1 METPRPIVAIVGRP
15 NVGKSSLFNRI
26 TGNSRRQNSRQRSA
40 VSRQSREPRGSEK
53 QTQPPHSLLSRQFP
67 METDSQY
74 TENRVSRKYAVVH
87 DTPGVT
93 RDRNYADVE
102 WGDRAFTIVDTGG
115 LDVDPDDRLIDS
127 VQAQVDTAVAEA
139 DLVLFVVDARA
150 GIMPHDR
157 SVVDKLRTAGKPIF
171 LVVNKVD
178 SDRFHNEAAEFYAL
192 GLAEPLLTSCVQ
204 NDGIRELLDRVVDA
218 LPETDETA
226 HAAPATMKIAV
237 VGRPNVGKSS
247 FINSLL
253 GEERMIVD
261 DRPGTT
267 RDAVNIR
274 IVHDNIPF
282 EVVDTAGMRRK
293 STINDELESVTVQ
306 RAIHSIRQSDIA
318 VLMLDVTQE
327 VAQQDKTIANF
338 IERQGKAS
346 VLVLNK
352 WDLIDKDNTTHPAF
366 MDAIDVQLPQLGYVP
381 RVFVSAL
388 TGQRV
393 TQVLTTAL
401 EVYREYCTHIPTPV
415 LNELLLELRSAHPP
429 PRVKGAR
436 PALKYITQVETK
448 PPTFLIFGRNIHRV
462 QQPYEAY
469 LVNNLRK
476 EFGFHGTPIRIFYRR
491 S

>member
-1 METPRPIVAIVGRP
+1 MKTGGPIVAIVGRP

-26 TGNSRRQNSRQRSA
+26 TASAPVRPKQIRTDFEGNGDETSQSDRSRNTKR
-40 VSRQSREPRGSEK
+40 
-53 QTQPPHSLLSRQFP
+53 
-67 METDSQY
+67 
-74 TENRVSRKYAVVH
+74 SRKFAVVH

-102 WGDRAFTIVDTGG
+102 WNSRAFTIVDTGG
-115 LDVDPDDRLIDS
+115 LDVDPNDRLIDN
-127 VQAQVDTAVAEA
+127 VQLQVDVALDEA
-139 DLVLFVVDARA
+139 SLVLFVVDART

-157 SVVDKLRTAGKPIF
+157 IVADKLRTAGKSIF

-178 SDRFHNEAAEFYAL
+178 SERFRNEAAEFYAL
-192 GLAEPLLTSCVQ
+192 GFSEPTWTSCAQ
-204 NDGIRELLDRVVDA
+204 NHGIQELLDRIVEVLPDA
-218 LPETDETA
+218 DETSDNA
-226 HAAPATMKIAV
+226 SAAMKIAI

-247 FINSLL
+247 LINNLL

-267 RDAVNIR
+267 RDAVNFR

-293 STINDELESVTVQ
+293 SAINDELESVTVQ

-318 VLMLDVTQE
+318 VLVLDVTQE
-327 VAQQDKTIANF
+327 IAQQDKTIANF

-352 WDLIDKDNTTHPAF
+352 WDLIEKDNTTYPAF
-366 MDAIDVQLPQLGYVP
+366 MERMDVQLPQLHYVP
-381 RVFVSAL
+381 RIFVSAL

-393 TQVLTTAL
+393 TQILEIAL
-401 EVYREYCTHIPTPV
+401 EVYREYCTRIPTPD
-415 LNELLLELRSAHPP
+415 LNQLLLELRNAHPP
-429 PRVKGAR
+429 PRVKGVR
-436 PALKYITQVETK
+436 PALKYITQIEAK
-448 PPTFLIFGRNIHRV
+448 PPTFLIFGRNLHRIRP
-462 QQPYEAY
+462 PYEAY
-469 LVNNLRK
+469 LTNSIRA
-476 EFGFHGTPIRIFYRR
+476 EFGFNGTPIRIFYRQ

>member
-1 METPRPIVAIVGRP
+1 METGHPIVAIVGRP

-26 TGNSRRQNSRQRSA
+26 AASAPATLPYIDESTGVEARSTRKQR
-40 VSRQSREPRGSEK
+40 P
-53 QTQPPHSLLSRQFP
+53 
-67 METDSQY
+67 
-74 TENRVSRKYAVVH
+74 SRKFAVVH

-102 WGDRAFTIVDTGG
+102 WADRAFTIVDTGG
-115 LDVDPDDRLIDS
+115 LDIDPDDRLIDN
-127 VQAQVDTAVAEA
+127 VQAQVDTALDEA
-139 DLVLFVVDARA
+139 SLILFVVDART

-157 SVVDKLRTAGKPIF
+157 SVADKLRATDKPIF

-178 SDRFHNEAAEFYAL
+178 NERFRNEAAEFYAL
-192 GLAEPLLTSCVQ
+192 GFPEPIWTSCVQ
-204 NDGIRELLDRVVDA
+204 NDGIRDLLDQIVDT
-218 LPETDETA
+218 LPAVEDISDRA
-226 HAAPATMKIAV
+226 SGPIKIAI

-247 FINSLL
+247 LINNLL

-274 IVHDNIPF
+274 LAHDNIPF
-282 EVVDTAGMRRK
+282 EIVDTAGMRRK
-293 STINDELESVTVQ
+293 SAIKDDLESATVQ

-318 VLMLDVTQE
+318 VLVLDVTKAA
-327 VAQQDKTIANF
+327 AQQDKTIAKF

-352 WDLIDKDNTTHPAF
+352 WDLIGEKDNTTHPAF
-366 MDAIDVQLPQLGYVP
+366 MERLDVQLPQLNYVP
-381 RVFVSAL
+381 RVFTSAV

-393 TQVLTTAL
+393 TQILVTAL
-401 EVYREYCTHIPTPV
+401 EVHREYCTHIPTPA
-415 LNELLLELRSAHPP
+415 LNELLVELRNAHPP
-429 PRVKGAR
+429 PRVKGVR

-448 PPTFLIFGRNIHRV
+448 PPTFLIFGRNVNRV
-462 QQPYEAY
+462 NQSYEAY
-469 LVNNLRK
+469 LVNNIRN
-476 EFGFHGTPIRIFYRR
+476 EFGFYGTPIRIFYRR

>member
-1 METPRPIVAIVGRP
+1 METRHPIVAIVGRP

-26 TGNSRRQNSRQRSA
+26 AASAPVRPKQIRTNFEDNGNEMLQPVR
-40 VSRQSREPRGSEK
+40 PRNTK
-53 QTQPPHSLLSRQFP
+53 K
-67 METDSQY
+67 
-74 TENRVSRKYAVVH
+74 SRKFAVVH

-102 WGDRAFTIVDTGG
+102 WNDRAFTIVDTGG
-115 LDVDPDDRLIDS
+115 LDVDPNDRLIDN
-127 VQAQVDTAVAEA
+127 VQLQVDAALDEA
-139 DLVLFVVDARA
+139 NLVLFVVDARA
-150 GIMPHDR
+150 GVMPHDLT
-157 SVVDKLRTAGKPIF
+157 VADKLRTAGKPVF

-178 SDRFHNEAAEFYAL
+178 SDRFRNEAAEFYAL
-192 GLAEPLLTSCVQ
+192 GFSEPTWTSCVQ
-204 NDGIRELLDRVVDA
+204 NDGIRGLLDRVVEE
-218 LPETDETA
+218 LPDTDEMSD
-226 HAAPATMKIAV
+226 AAAAAMKIAI

-247 FINSLL
+247 LINNLL

-293 STINDELESVTVQ
+293 SAINDELESVTVQ

-318 VLMLDVTQE
+318 VLVLDVTQE
-327 VAQQDKTIANF
+327 IAQQDKTIANF

-352 WDLIDKDNTTHPAF
+352 WDLVEKDNTTHPAF
-366 MDAIDVQLPQLGYVP
+366 MDRIDAQLPQLHYVP

-393 TQVLTTAL
+393 THILEIAL
-401 EVYREYCTHIPTPV
+401 EVYREYCTRIPTPD
-415 LNELLLELRSAHPP
+415 LNQLLLELRTAHPP
-429 PRVKGAR
+429 PRVKGVR

-448 PPTFLIFGRNIHRV
+448 PPTFLIFGRNLHRIRP
-462 QQPYEAY
+462 PYEAY
-469 LVNNLRK
+469 LVNNIRA
-476 EFGFHGTPIRIFYRR
+476 EFGFNGTPIRIFYRQ

>member
-1 METPRPIVAIVGRP
+1 METGRPIVAIVGRP

-26 TGNSRRQNSRQRSA
+26 TGNSRQQASTA
-40 VSRQSREPRGSEK
+40 ESREPRA
-53 QTQPPHSLLSRQFP
+53 
-67 METDSQY
+67 D
-74 TENRVSRKYAVVH
+74 NRASRKFAVVH

-102 WGDRAFTIVDTGG
+102 WEDRAFTIVDTGG
-115 LDVDPDDRLIDS
+115 LDIDPDDRLIDN
-127 VQAQVDTAVAEA
+127 VQSQVDAALAEA
-139 DLVLFVVDARA
+139 SLVLFLVDART

-157 SVVDKLRTAGKPIF
+157 VVVDKLRAADKPIL

-192 GLAEPLLTSCVQ
+192 GLAEPLWTSCVQ
-204 NDGIRELLDRVVDA
+204 NDGIRELLDCVVEN
-218 LPETDETA
+218 LPEPDEIA
-226 HAAPATMKIAV
+226 HDAPATMKIAI

-247 FINSLL
+247 LINSLL
-253 GEERMIVD
+253 DEERMIVD

-293 STINDELESVTVQ
+293 SAINDELESVTVR

-318 VLMLDVTQE
+318 VLVLDVTQD
-327 VAQQDKTIANF
+327 VAQQDKTIAKF

-346 VLVLNK
+346 VLVMNK
-352 WDLIDKDNTTHPAF
+352 WDLIEKDNTTHPAF
-366 MDAIDVQLPQLGYVP
+366 MDAIDAQLPQLGYVP

-393 TQVLTTAL
+393 TQILTTAL
-401 EVYREYCTHIPTPV
+401 EVYREYCTHIPTPA
-415 LNELLLELRSAHPP
+415 LNELLLELRNAHPP

-448 PPTFLIFGRNIHRV
+448 PPTFLIFGRNVHRV
-462 QQPYEAY
+462 QQPYDAY
-469 LVNNLRK
+469 LVNNIRQ

>member
-1 METPRPIVAIVGRP
+1 METGYPIVAIVGRP

-26 TGNSRRQNSRQRSA
+26 AASAPVTLPNIYENTGTQTRNTRKQR
-40 VSRQSREPRGSEK
+40 P
-53 QTQPPHSLLSRQFP
+53 
-67 METDSQY
+67 
-74 TENRVSRKYAVVH
+74 SRKFAVVH

-102 WGDRAFTIVDTGG
+102 WTDRAFTIVDTGG
-115 LDVDPDDRLIDS
+115 LDINPDDRLIDN
-127 VQAQVDTAVAEA
+127 VQAQVDAALDEA
-139 DLVLFVVDARA
+139 SLVLFVVDART

-157 SVVDKLRTAGKPIF
+157 TVADKLRATDKPIF

-178 SDRFHNEAAEFYAL
+178 NERFRNEAAEFYAL
-192 GLAEPLLTSCVQ
+192 GFPEPIWTSCVQ
-204 NDGIRELLDRVVDA
+204 NDGIRELLDQIVDT
-218 LPETDETA
+218 LPEVEDISHRA
-226 HAAPATMKIAV
+226 SGPIKIAI

-247 FINSLL
+247 LINNLL

-274 IVHDNIPF
+274 LAHDNIPF
-282 EVVDTAGMRRK
+282 EIVDTAGMRRK
-293 STINDELESVTVQ
+293 SAIKDDLESATVQ

-318 VLMLDVTQE
+318 VLVLDVTKE
-327 VAQQDKTIANF
+327 AAQQDKTIAKF

-352 WDLIDKDNTTHPAF
+352 WDLIGEKDNTTHPAF
-366 MDAIDVQLPQLGYVP
+366 MEKLDVQLPQLNYVP
-381 RVFVSAL
+381 RVFTSAV

-393 TQVLTTAL
+393 TQILATAL
-401 EVYREYCTHIPTPV
+401 EVHREYCTHIPTPA
-415 LNELLLELRSAHPP
+415 LNELLVELRNTHPP
-429 PRVKGAR
+429 PRVKGVR

-448 PPTFLIFGRNIHRV
+448 PPTFLIFGRNVNRV
-462 QQPYEAY
+462 NQSYEAY
-469 LVNNLRK
+469 LVNNIRS

>member
-1 METPRPIVAIVGRP
+1 METVRPIVAIVGRP

-26 TGNSRRQNSRQRSA
+26 AGNSRRQNSS
-40 VSRQSREPRGSEK
+40 QSRKPRGSEK
-53 QTQPPHSLLSRQFP
+53 QTQPPHTESRQFP

-74 TENRVSRKYAVVH
+74 VDNRSSRRYAVVH

-102 WGDRAFTIVDTGG
+102 WADRAFTIVDTGG
-115 LDVDPDDRLIDS
+115 LDIDPDDRLIDN
-127 VQAQVDTAVAEA
+127 VQSQVDAALAEA
-139 DLVLFVVDARA
+139 SLVLFVVDART
-150 GIMPHDR
+150 GIMPQDMA
-157 SVVDKLRTAGKPIF
+157 VVDKLRSADKPIF

-178 SDRFHNEAAEFYAL
+178 SDKFHNEAAEFYAL
-192 GLAEPLLTSCVQ
+192 GLAEPIWTSCVQ
-204 NDGIRELLDRVVDA
+204 NDGIRELLDHVVES
-218 LPETDETA
+218 LPETDETVNN
-226 HAAPATMKIAV
+226 APATMKIAI

-247 FINSLL
+247 LINNLL

-274 IVHDNIPF
+274 LVHDNIPF

-293 STINDELESVTVQ
+293 SAINDELESVTVQ

-318 VLMLDVTQE
+318 VLVLDVTQD

-346 VLVLNK
+346 VLVMNK
-352 WDLIDKDNTTHPAF
+352 WDLINKDNTTHPTF

-381 RVFVSAL
+381 RVFASAL

-393 TQVLTTAL
+393 TQILTTAL
-401 EVYREYCTHIPTPV
+401 EVYREYCTHIPTPA
-415 LNELLLELRSAHPP
+415 LNELLLELRNAHPP

-448 PPTFLIFGRNIHRV
+448 PPTFLIFGRNVHRV
-462 QQPYEAY
+462 QQPYDAY
-469 LVNNLRK
+469 LVNNIRK

>member
-1 METPRPIVAIVGRP
+1 METVRPIVAIVGRP

-26 TGNSRRQNSRQRSA
+26 AGNSRRQNSS
-40 VSRQSREPRGSEK
+40 QSRKPRGSEK
-53 QTQPPHSLLSRQFP
+53 QTQPPHTESRQFP

-74 TENRVSRKYAVVH
+74 VDNRSSRRYAVVH

-102 WGDRAFTIVDTGG
+102 WADRAFTIVDTGG
-115 LDVDPDDRLIDS
+115 LDIDPDDRLIDN
-127 VQAQVDTAVAEA
+127 VQSQVDAALAEA
-139 DLVLFVVDARA
+139 SLVLFVVDART
-150 GIMPHDR
+150 GIMPQDMA
-157 SVVDKLRTAGKPIF
+157 VVDKLRSADKPIF

-178 SDRFHNEAAEFYAL
+178 SDKFHNEAAEFYAL
-192 GLAEPLLTSCVQ
+192 GLAEPIWTSCVQ
-204 NDGIRELLDRVVDA
+204 NDGIRELLDHIVES
-218 LPETDETA
+218 LPETDETVNN
-226 HAAPATMKIAV
+226 APATMKIAI

-247 FINSLL
+247 LINNLL

-274 IVHDNIPF
+274 LVHDNIPF

-293 STINDELESVTVQ
+293 SAINDELESVTVQ

-318 VLMLDVTQE
+318 VLVLDVTQD

-346 VLVLNK
+346 VLVMNK
-352 WDLIDKDNTTHPAF
+352 WDLINKDNTTHPTF

-381 RVFVSAL
+381 RVFASAL

-393 TQVLTTAL
+393 TQILTTAL
-401 EVYREYCTHIPTPV
+401 EVYREYCTHIPTPA
-415 LNELLLELRSAHPP
+415 LNELLLELRNAHPP

-448 PPTFLIFGRNIHRV
+448 PPTFLIFGRNVHRV
-462 QQPYEAY
+462 QQPYDAY
-469 LVNNLRK
+469 LVNNIRK

>member
-1 METPRPIVAIVGRP
+1 MEIIRPIVAIVGRP

-26 TGNSRRQNSRQRSA
+26 TANSRRQQ
-40 VSRQSREPRGSEK
+40 RGSQASGVDSRLKNDPIEPETSLTDDRK
-53 QTQPPHSLLSRQFP
+53 QG
-67 METDSQY
+67 
-74 TENRVSRKYAVVH
+74 TENRPARRYAVVH

-102 WGDRAFTIVDTGG
+102 WADRAFTIVDTGG
-115 LDVDPDDRLIDS
+115 LDVDPDDRLIDN
-127 VQAQVDTAVAEA
+127 VQAQVDTALAEA
-139 DLVLFVVDARA
+139 SLVLFVVDART
-150 GIMPHDR
+150 GIMPHD
-157 SVVDKLRTAGKPIF
+157 SVIVDKLRAADKPIF

-192 GLAEPLLTSCVQ
+192 GLAEPMWTSCVQ
-204 NDGIRELLDRVVDA
+204 NDGIRELLDCIVEA
-218 LPETDETA
+218 LPETDETVQDA
-226 HAAPATMKIAV
+226 SATMKIAI

-274 IVHDNIPF
+274 LVHDNIPF

-293 STINDELESVTVQ
+293 STIKDELESATVQ

-318 VLMLDVTQE
+318 VLVLDVTQE

-381 RVFVSAL
+381 RVFTSAL

-401 EVYREYCTHIPTPV
+401 EVYREYCTHIPTPA
-415 LNELLLELRSAHPP
+415 LNELLLALRNAHPP
-429 PRVKGAR
+429 PRVKGVR
-436 PALKYITQVETK
+436 PALKYITQVGTK
-448 PPTFLIFGRNIHRV
+448 PPTFLIFGRNVHRV
-462 QQPYEAY
+462 QQPYQAY
-469 LVNNLRK
+469 LINSLRE
-476 EFGFHGTPIRIFYRR
+476 EFGFYGTPIRIFYRR

>member
-1 METPRPIVAIVGRP
+1 MATGHPIVAIVGRP

-26 TGNSRRQNSRQRSA
+26 AATAPRTPPATDTGNGAPQREKFRASRR
-40 VSRQSREPRGSEK
+40 
-53 QTQPPHSLLSRQFP
+53 F
-67 METDSQY
+67 
-74 TENRVSRKYAVVH
+74 AVVH

-93 RDRNYADVE
+93 RDRNYAEVE
-102 WGDRAFTIVDTGG
+102 WEDQVFTIVDTGG
-115 LDVDPDDRLIDS
+115 LDVDPEDRLIDN
-127 VQAQVDTAVAEA
+127 VQSQVDAALAEA
-139 DLVLFVVDARA
+139 SLVLFVVDARA
-150 GIMPHDR
+150 GIMPHDML
-157 SVVDKLRTAGKPIF
+157 VIDKLRAADKPIS

-192 GLAEPLLTSCVQ
+192 GLAEPMWTSCVQ
-204 NDGIRELLDRVVDA
+204 NDGIRELLDHIVEN
-218 LPETDETA
+218 LPETDGSA
-226 HAAPATMKIAV
+226 HDAPATMKIAI

-247 FINSLL
+247 LINNLL

-274 IVHDNIPF
+274 ITHDNIPF

-293 STINDELESVTVQ
+293 SAINDELESVTVQ

-318 VLMLDVTQE
+318 VLVLDVTQE

-346 VLVLNK
+346 VLALNK
-352 WDLIDKDNTTHPAF
+352 WDRVTKDNTTHPMF
-366 MDAIDVQLPQLGYVP
+366 MDAIDAQLPQLGYVP

-393 TQVLTTAL
+393 TQILTTAL
-401 EVYREYCTHIPTPV
+401 TVYREYCTHIPTPA
-415 LNELLLELRSAHPP
+415 LNDLLLEMRTAHPP
-429 PRVKGAR
+429 PRVKGVR

-448 PPTFLIFGRNIHRV
+448 PPTFLIFGRNVHRV
-462 QQPYEAY
+462 QQPYESY
-469 LVNNLRK
+469 LVNNIRK

>member
-1 METPRPIVAIVGRP
+1 METGRPIVAIVGRP

-26 TGNSRRQNSRQRSA
+26 AASAPATLPNISENTEAEARSTRKQR
-40 VSRQSREPRGSEK
+40 P
-53 QTQPPHSLLSRQFP
+53 
-67 METDSQY
+67 
-74 TENRVSRKYAVVH
+74 SRKFAVVH

-102 WGDRAFTIVDTGG
+102 WADRAFTIVDTGG
-115 LDVDPDDRLIDS
+115 LDIDPDDRLIDN
-127 VQAQVDTAVAEA
+127 VQAQVDAALDEA
-139 DLVLFVVDARA
+139 SLILFVVDART

-157 SVVDKLRTAGKPIF
+157 TVADKLRATDKPIF

-178 SDRFHNEAAEFYAL
+178 SERFRNEAAEFYAL
-192 GLAEPLLTSCVQ
+192 GFPEPMWTSCVQ
-204 NDGIRELLDRVVDA
+204 NDGIRELLDLIVDC
-218 LPETDETA
+218 LPQVEETSDRISGA
-226 HAAPATMKIAV
+226 IKIAI

-247 FINSLL
+247 LINNLL

-267 RDAVNIR
+267 RDAVNIQLD
-274 IVHDNIPF
+274 HDNIPF
-282 EVVDTAGMRRK
+282 EIVDTAGMRRK
-293 STINDELESVTVQ
+293 SAIKDELESATVQ

-318 VLMLDVTQE
+318 VLVLDVTEE

-338 IERQGKAS
+338 IGRHGKAS

-352 WDLIDKDNTTHPAF
+352 WDLIEDKDNTTHPAF
-366 MDAIDVQLPQLGYVP
+366 MERLDIQLPQVGYVP
-381 RVFVSAL
+381 RVFTSAA

-393 TQVLTTAL
+393 TQILATAL
-401 EVYREYCTHIPTPV
+401 EVYREYCTHIPTPA
-415 LNELLLELRSAHPP
+415 LNELLIELHSAHPP
-429 PRVKGAR
+429 PRVKGVR

-448 PPTFLIFGRNIHRV
+448 PPTFLIFGRNVNRV
-462 QQPYEAY
+462 SQSYEAY
-469 LVNNLRK
+469 LVNNIRS

>member
-1 METPRPIVAIVGRP
+1 METGRPIVAIIGRP

-26 TGNSRRQNSRQRSA
+26 VGNSRQQNSGQQSA
-40 VSRQSREPRGSEK
+40 VSSQQEPTVK
-53 QTQPPHSLLSRQFP
+53 
-67 METDSQY
+67 
-74 TENRVSRKYAVVH
+74 NRPSRKYAVVH

-102 WGDRAFTIVDTGG
+102 WENRVFTIVDTGG
-115 LDVDPDDRLIDS
+115 LDIDPDDRLIDN
-127 VQAQVDTAVAEA
+127 VQSQVDVALAEA
-139 DLVLFVVDARA
+139 SLVLFVVDART
-150 GIMPHDR
+150 GIMPHDMV
-157 SVVDKLRTAGKPIF
+157 VVDKLRSADKPIF

-178 SDRFHNEAAEFYAL
+178 SDRFQNEAAEFYAL
-192 GLAEPLLTSCVQ
+192 GLAEPMWTSCVQ
-204 NDGIRELLDRVVDA
+204 NDGIRELLDHIVET
-218 LPETDETA
+218 LPETDETV
-226 HAAPATMKIAV
+226 HDMPATMKIAI

-247 FINSLL
+247 LINSLL

-274 IVHDNIPF
+274 LVHDNVPF

-293 STINDELESVTVQ
+293 SAINDELESATVQ

-318 VLMLDVTQE
+318 VLVLDVTQD

-346 VLVLNK
+346 VLVMNK
-352 WDLIDKDNTTHPAF
+352 WDLIDKDSTTHPAF

-393 TQVLTTAL
+393 TQILTTAL
-401 EVYREYCTHIPTPV
+401 EVYREYCTHIPTPA
-415 LNELLLELRSAHPP
+415 LNDLLLELRNVHPP

-448 PPTFLIFGRNIHRV
+448 PPTFLIFGRNVHRV
-462 QQPYEAY
+462 QQPYESY
-469 LVNNLRK
+469 LVNSIRK

>member
-1 METPRPIVAIVGRP
+1 METARPIVAIVGRP

-26 TGNSRRQNSRQRSA
+26 AGNSRQQNSRQPSA
-40 VSRQSREPRGSEK
+40 FSHQQENSGASESALPRAESREPRAF
-53 QTQPPHSLLSRQFP
+53 LA
-67 METDSQY
+67 DSQY
-74 TENRVSRKYAVVH
+74 ADNRPARKFAVVH

-102 WGDRAFTIVDTGG
+102 WEDRAFTIVDTGG
-115 LDVDPDDRLIDS
+115 LDIDPDDRLIDS
-127 VQAQVDTAVAEA
+127 VQSQVDAALAEA
-139 DLVLFVVDARA
+139 SLILFVVDART
-150 GIMPHDR
+150 GLMPHDMV
-157 SVVDKLRTAGKPIF
+157 VVDKLRAADKPIF

-178 SDRFHNEAAEFYAL
+178 SDRFHNEAAEFYSL
-192 GLAEPLLTSCVQ
+192 GLAEPMWTSCVQ
-204 NDGIRELLDRVVDA
+204 NDGIRELLDRVVET
-218 LPETDETA
+218 LPETDEIA
-226 HAAPATMKIAV
+226 HDTPAIMKIAI

-247 FINSLL
+247 LINNLL

-293 STINDELESVTVQ
+293 SAINDELESATVQ
-306 RAIHSIRQSDIA
+306 RAIQSIRQSDIA
-318 VLMLDVTQE
+318 VLVLDVTQD

-352 WDLIDKDNTTHPAF
+352 WDLIDKDNTTHPMF
-366 MDAIDVQLPQLGYVP
+366 MDAIDAQLPQLDYVP

-393 TQVLTTAL
+393 TQILTTAL
-401 EVYREYCTHIPTPV
+401 EVYREYCTHIPTPA
-415 LNELLLELRSAHPP
+415 LNELLLELRNIHPP
-429 PRVKGAR
+429 PRVKGVR
-436 PALKYITQVETK
+436 PRTQIYHAGGDET
-448 PPTFLIFGRNIHRV
+448 
-462 QQPYEAY
+462 A
-469 LVNNLRK
+469 NLSDFRTK
-476 EFGFHGTPIRIFYRR
+476 RASRAAAV
-491 S
+491 

>member
-1 METPRPIVAIVGRP
+1 METRRPIIAIVGRP
-15 NVGKSSLFNRI
+15 NVGKSSLFNRMA
-26 TGNSRRQNSRQRSA
+26 GNSRQQEPKTDNRSSRR
-40 VSRQSREPRGSEK
+40 
-53 QTQPPHSLLSRQFP
+53 
-67 METDSQY
+67 
-74 TENRVSRKYAVVH
+74 YAVVH

-93 RDRNYADVE
+93 RDRNYADVD
-102 WGDRAFTIVDTGG
+102 WADRAFTIVDTGG
-115 LDVDPDDRLIDS
+115 LDIDPDDRLIDN
-127 VQAQVDTAVAEA
+127 VQLQVDAALAEA
-139 DLVLFVVDARA
+139 SLVLFVVDART
-150 GIMPHDR
+150 GIMPHDL
-157 SVVDKLRTAGKPIF
+157 VVADKLRAADKPTF

-178 SDRFHNEAAEFYAL
+178 SDRFQYEAAEFYAL
-192 GLAEPLLTSCVQ
+192 GFAEPMWTSCAQ
-204 NDGIRELLDRVVDA
+204 NDGIRELLDHVVES
-218 LPETDETA
+218 LPETDETTHDA
-226 HAAPATMKIAV
+226 SATMKIAI

-247 FINSLL
+247 LINNLL

-274 IVHDNIPF
+274 LVHDNVPF

-293 STINDELESVTVQ
+293 SAINDELESATVQ

-318 VLMLDVTQE
+318 VLVLDVTQD

-346 VLVLNK
+346 VLVMNK
-352 WDLIDKDNTTHPAF
+352 WDLIDKDSTTHPAF

-393 TQVLTTAL
+393 TQILTTAL
-401 EVYREYCTHIPTPV
+401 EVYREYCTHIPTPA
-415 LNELLLELRSAHPP
+415 LNDLLLELRNVHPP

-448 PPTFLIFGRNIHRV
+448 PPTFLIFGRNVHRV
-462 QQPYEAY
+462 QQPYESY
-469 LVNNLRK
+469 LVNNIRK

>member
-1 METPRPIVAIVGRP
+1 METRLPIVAIVGRP

-26 TGNSRRQNSRQRSA
+26 TASA
-40 VSRQSREPRGSEK
+40 PIPVPETHDDADTEASDPPR
-53 QTQPPHSLLSRQFP
+53 
-67 METDSQY
+67 
-74 TENRVSRKYAVVH
+74 NIRKPRTPRKFAVVH

-102 WGDRAFTIVDTGG
+102 WADRAFTIVDTGG
-115 LDVDPDDRLIDS
+115 LDIDPDDRLIDN
-127 VQAQVDTAVAEA
+127 VQAQVDAALDEA
-139 DLVLFVVDARA
+139 SLILFVVDART

-157 SVVDKLRTAGKPIF
+157 IIAEKLRATDKPIC

-178 SDRFHNEAAEFYAL
+178 TERFRNEAAEFYAL
-192 GLAEPLLTSCVQ
+192 GFPEPMWTSCVQ
-204 NDGIRELLDRVVDA
+204 NDGIRALLDNVVDT
-218 LPETDETA
+218 LPETEETL
-226 HAAPATMKIAV
+226 HPTSNTIKIAI

-247 FINSLL
+247 IINNLL

-267 RDAVNIR
+267 RDAVNIQ

-282 EVVDTAGMRRK
+282 EIVDTAGMRRK
-293 STINDELESVTVQ
+293 SAIKDELESVTVK

-318 VLMLDVTQE
+318 VLVLDVTQE
-327 VAQQDKTIANF
+327 AAQQDKTIAKF

-352 WDLIDKDNTTHPAF
+352 WDLIEKDNTTHPAF
-366 MDAIDVQLPQLGYVP
+366 MDKFDAQLPQLDYVP
-381 RVFVSAL
+381 RVFVSAV

-393 TQVLTTAL
+393 TQILATAL
-401 EVYREYCTHIPTPV
+401 EVHREYCTHIPTPA
-415 LNELLLELRSAHPP
+415 LNELLLELRNAHPP
-429 PRVKGAR
+429 PRVKGVR

-448 PPTFLIFGRNIHRV
+448 PPTFLIFGRNINRV
-462 QQPYEAY
+462 RQPYEAY
-469 LVNNLRK
+469 LVNNIRE

>member
-1 METPRPIVAIVGRP
+1 METGRPIVAIVGRP

-26 TGNSRRQNSRQRSA
+26 AGNSRRQNSRQRSA
-40 VSRQSREPRGSEK
+40 VSSQSRESRGSEK
-53 QTQPPHSLLSRQFP
+53 QTQPPHTESGQP
-67 METDSQY
+67 MADSQY
-74 TENRVSRKYAVVH
+74 ADSRPTRKYAVVH

-102 WGDRAFTIVDTGG
+102 WSDRAFTIVDTGG
-115 LDVDPDDRLIDS
+115 LDINPDDRLIDN
-127 VQAQVDTAVAEA
+127 VQSQVDAALAEA
-139 DLVLFVVDARA
+139 SLVLFVVDART
-150 GIMPHDR
+150 GIMPHDMV
-157 SVVDKLRTAGKPIF
+157 VVDKLRTTDKPIF

-192 GLAEPLLTSCVQ
+192 GLAEPIWTSCVQ
-204 NDGIRELLDRVVDA
+204 NDGIRELLDRVVET
-218 LPETDETA
+218 LPETDETVQDA
-226 HAAPATMKIAV
+226 SATMKIAI

-247 FINSLL
+247 LINSLL

-282 EVVDTAGMRRK
+282 EIVDTAGMRRK
-293 STINDELESVTVQ
+293 SAINDELESATVQ

-318 VLMLDVTQE
+318 VLVLDVTQD

-346 VLVLNK
+346 VLVMNK

-366 MDAIDVQLPQLGYVP
+366 MDAIDAQLPQLGYVP

-393 TQVLTTAL
+393 TQILTTAL
-401 EVYREYCTHIPTPV
+401 EVYREYCTHIPTPA
-415 LNELLLELRSAHPP
+415 LNDLLLELRNAHPP

-436 PALKYITQVETK
+436 PALKYITQMETK

-462 QQPYEAY
+462 QQPYESY
-469 LVNNLRK
+469 LINSIRE

>member
-1 METPRPIVAIVGRP
+1 METRRPIVAIVGRP

-26 TGNSRRQNSRQRSA
+26 IGNSHQPTTINRQQEDLITDDASPTVKRRSSRR
-40 VSRQSREPRGSEK
+40 
-53 QTQPPHSLLSRQFP
+53 F
-67 METDSQY
+67 
-74 TENRVSRKYAVVH
+74 AVVH

-102 WGDRAFTIVDTGG
+102 WVDRSFTIVDTGG
-115 LDVDPDDRLIDS
+115 LDIDPEDQLIDN
-127 VQAQVDTAVAEA
+127 VQSQVDAALAEA
-139 DLVLFVVDARA
+139 SLVLFVVDART
-150 GIMPHDR
+150 GIMPQDM
-157 SVVDKLRTAGKPIF
+157 VVVNKLRATDKPIF

-192 GLAEPLLTSCVQ
+192 GLSEPIWTSCVQ
-204 NDGIRELLDRVVDA
+204 NDGIRELLDNIVET
-218 LPETDETA
+218 LPETDE
-226 HAAPATMKIAV
+226 AAADMPATMKIAI

-247 FINSLL
+247 LINNLL

-261 DRPGTT
+261 NRPGTT

-274 IVHDNIPF
+274 ITHDNIPF

-293 STINDELESVTVQ
+293 SAINDELESVTVQ

-318 VLMLDVTQE
+318 VLVLDVTQE

-346 VLVLNK
+346 VLALNK
-352 WDLIDKDNTTHPAF
+352 WDLIPKDNETHPTF
-366 MDAIDVQLPQLGYVP
+366 MDAIDAQLPQLGYVP

-393 TQVLTTAL
+393 TQILTTAV
-401 EVYREYCTHIPTPV
+401 EVYREYCTHIPTPA
-415 LNELLLELRSAHPP
+415 LNDLLLELRNTHPP

-436 PALKYITQVETK
+436 PALKYITQVDTK
-448 PPTFLIFGRNIHRV
+448 PPTFLIFGRNVHRV
-462 QQPYEAY
+462 QQPYESY
-469 LVNNLRK
+469 LINNIRE
-476 EFGFHGTPIRIFYRR
+476 EFGFHGTPIRIFFRR

>member
-1 METPRPIVAIVGRP
+1 METGLPIVAIVGRP

-26 TGNSRRQNSRQRSA
+26 TASAPITASNTNADIEETGEQDGSRTTGKPRTSRR
-40 VSRQSREPRGSEK
+40 
-53 QTQPPHSLLSRQFP
+53 
-67 METDSQY
+67 
-74 TENRVSRKYAVVH
+74 YAVVH

-102 WGDRAFTIVDTGG
+102 WEDRAFTIVDTGG
-115 LDVDPDDRLIDS
+115 LDVDPEDRLIDN
-127 VQAQVDTAVAEA
+127 VQSQVDTALDEA
-139 DLVLFVVDARA
+139 SLVLFVVDART
-150 GIMPHDR
+150 GIMPHDMT
-157 SVVDKLRTAGKPIF
+157 VANKLRATDKPIF

-178 SDRFHNEAAEFYAL
+178 SERLHNEAAEFYTL
-192 GLAEPLLTSCVQ
+192 GFQEPIWTSCVQ
-204 NDGIRELLDRVVDA
+204 NDGIRELLDHVVDN
-218 LPETDETA
+218 LPETTETL
-226 HAAPATMKIAV
+226 HDGSRTIKIAI

-247 FINSLL
+247 LINNLL

-282 EVVDTAGMRRK
+282 EIVDTAGMRRK
-293 STINDELESVTVQ
+293 SAINDELESVTVQ

-318 VLMLDVTQE
+318 VLVLDVTQE
-327 VAQQDKTIANF
+327 AAQQDKTIAKF

-352 WDLIDKDNTTHPAF
+352 WDLIEKDNTTHPTF
-366 MDAIDVQLPQLGYVP
+366 MDKFDAQLPQLDYVP
-381 RVFVSAL
+381 RVFVSAV

-393 TQVLTTAL
+393 THILATAL
-401 EVYREYCTHIPTPV
+401 EVHREYCTHIPTPA
-415 LNELLLELRSAHPP
+415 LNELLVALRNAHPP
-429 PRVKGAR
+429 PRVKGVR
-436 PALKYITQVETK
+436 PALKYITQVETQ
-448 PPTFLIFGRNIHRV
+448 PPTFLIFGRNVNRV
-462 QQPYEAY
+462 TQPYEAY
-469 LVNNLRK
+469 LVNNIRK

>member
-1 METPRPIVAIVGRP
+1 METGRPIVAIVGRP

-26 TGNSRRQNSRQRSA
+26 AASARVRPQQTNTDFEINGDEASQGNSARRPKKSRA
-40 VSRQSREPRGSEK
+40 
-53 QTQPPHSLLSRQFP
+53 
-67 METDSQY
+67 
-74 TENRVSRKYAVVH
+74 SRKVAVVH
-87 DTPGVT
+87 DLPGVT

-102 WGDRAFTIVDTGG
+102 WDDRSFTIVDTGG
-115 LDVDPDDRLIDS
+115 LDIDPDDRLIDN
-127 VQAQVDTAVAEA
+127 VQSQVDTALAEA
-139 DLVLFVVDARA
+139 TLVLFVVDARM
-150 GIMPHDR
+150 GIMPHDMI
-157 SVVDKLRTAGKPIF
+157 VADKLRVAGKPIF

-178 SDRFHNEAAEFYAL
+178 SERFRNEAAEFYTL
-192 GLAEPLLTSCVQ
+192 GFSEPAWTSCVQ
-204 NDGIRELLDRVVDA
+204 NDGIKELLDRVVEV
-218 LPETDETA
+218 LPDTDETPDNTSTA
-226 HAAPATMKIAV
+226 MKIAI

-247 FINSLL
+247 IINNLL

-293 STINDELESVTVQ
+293 SAIDDELESVTVQ

-318 VLMLDVTQE
+318 VLVLDVTQE
-327 VAQQDKTIANF
+327 IAQQDKTIANF

-352 WDLIDKDNTTHPAF
+352 WDLIEKDNTTHSVF
-366 MDAIDVQLPQLGYVP
+366 MDRMDVQLPQLDYVP
-381 RVFVSAL
+381 RVFVSAV

-393 TQVLTTAL
+393 THILEIAL
-401 EVYREYCTHIPTPV
+401 EVYREYCTRIPTPD
-415 LNELLLELRSAHPP
+415 LNQLLLELRNAHPP

-436 PALKYITQVETK
+436 PALKYITQIEAK
-448 PPTFLIFGRNIHRV
+448 PPTFLIFGRNLHRIRP
-462 QQPYEAY
+462 PYEAY
-469 LVNNLRK
+469 LVNSIRN
-476 EFGFHGTPIRIFYRR
+476 EFGFNGTPIRIFYRQ